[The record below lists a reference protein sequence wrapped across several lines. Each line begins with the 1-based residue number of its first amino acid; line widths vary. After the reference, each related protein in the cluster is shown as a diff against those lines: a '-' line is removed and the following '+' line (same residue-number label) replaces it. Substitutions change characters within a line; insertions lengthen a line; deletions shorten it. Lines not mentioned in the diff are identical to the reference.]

1 MNSLL
6 AFIIQSRI
14 YVLTPLLCLSYFYI
28 LLSPPGPDTI
38 THREMKYLTD
48 SLALPSSKMRNS
60 VEYKKMTD
68 LLSASRETTANREHW
83 HERDEGGREMM
94 MQKSATTRGTIG
106 DFLTNASCPAE
117 QRNYKRL
124 MDLLDKYER
133 ESGMKIELT
142 KNGFVIPLGPD
153 MEASMQIS
161 LRQ

>member
-1 MNSLL
+1 
-6 AFIIQSRI
+6 
-14 YVLTPLLCLSYFYI
+14 
-28 LLSPPGPDTI
+28 
-38 THREMKYLTD
+38 MKYLTD